1 MLFLLAGL
9 PVKAE
14 EANEPAGAS
23 GSGKVS
29 IGTVTFNTGDDVVSG
44 WNSDFESGWK
54 NVAGEYVAMVN
65 YDGSGA
71 SLVSETDNL
80 TIVAAGLNRLKR
92 ISGSGNINLAGTGI
106 LLVDEIELSEG
117 SKFSLYPYGTIYSS
131 GSVAVFLKEAG
142 TENSYRMINGAS
154 VEGVLD
160 ERYVIPAGIKL
171 IVPANAVLRLETVMA
186 LFREDEGGEQD
197 RKSVV

>member
-1 MLFLLAGL
+1 MSITNIISLFAGIAFFL
-9 PVKAE
+9 F
-14 EANEPAGAS
+14 GMS
-23 GSGKVS
+23 SMGG
-29 IGTVTFNTGDDVVSG
+29 G
-44 WNSDFESGWK
+44 
-54 NVAGEYVAMVN
+54 
-65 YDGSGA
+65 
-71 SLVSETDNL
+71 
-80 TIVAAGLNRLKR
+80 LKR
-92 ISGSGNINLAGTGI
+92 ISGSGDIDLAGTGI
-106 LLVDEIELSEG
+106 LLVDEIELSES

-186 LFREDEGGEQD
+186 VFREDEGGEQD
-197 RKSVV
+197 ETPEYYTAQDKIKDPDTIDQARTVITAGNLTIPENTSLVIETFSDFFVILSISSI